1 MANETINPTQVQEIA
16 TSLEASRKAKRGK
29 FLAFSIIG
37 GVMATAG
44 IILFIFRNMFRYT
57 YFYVIAT
64 ILLFGGFI
72 LVGLATNIRINFQK
86 EARSYLTSAIS
97 KSLFPGSQ
105 FNKKD
110 GFKEDEVLRPGFFA
124 KSDRFHSNDLLD
136 ATYDDVSFDQC
147 HFQLEKKTNSKNGSS
162 YDTYGQGTIYRF
174 NFTRTFKGRVKVM
187 EKRTNASLVGLS
199 ATQCITYDDPSLKK
213 VETEYIEFNNKFE
226 VLASDETIAFYLL
239 TPQMQEKIMSFE
251 GKFKGAFYLAL
262 VSNHLYI
269 VVNNSDDSFKIP
281 TNNQITAE
289 DLSPVIELLSIPKVF
304 IEQLHLASYKYKA
317 DTTKLED

>member
-1 MANETINPTQVQEIA
+1 MSNETTNPVQVEEIA
-16 TSLEASRKAKRGK
+16 TQLETSRKAKRGQ
-29 FLAFSIIG
+29 FLALSIIG
-37 GVMATAG
+37 GVAAISG
-44 IILFIFRNMFRYT
+44 LVLIILRNMLRFGY
-57 YFYVIAT
+57 YYLIASV
-64 ILLFGGFI
+64 LLFGGFI
-72 LVGLATNIRINFQK
+72 LVGFAANIKINFQK

-110 GFKEDEVLRPGFFA
+110 GFVEDEVLRPGFFA

-136 ATYDDVSFDQC
+136 ATYDGVSFDQC
-147 HFQLEKKTNSKNGSS
+147 HFQLEKKTSSKNGSS
-162 YDTYGQGTIYRF
+162 YDTYGQGTMYRF

-187 EKRTNASLVGLS
+187 EKRTMASLTGLS
-199 ATQCITYDDPSLKK
+199 ATQCILYDDPSLKK

-226 VLASDETIAFYLL
+226 VLASDETMAFYLL

-262 VSNHLYI
+262 VDNHLYI

-281 TNNQITAE
+281 TNNQITAS

-304 IEQLHLASYKYKA
+304 IAQLHLASYKYKA
-317 DTTKLED
+317 DSTKIED